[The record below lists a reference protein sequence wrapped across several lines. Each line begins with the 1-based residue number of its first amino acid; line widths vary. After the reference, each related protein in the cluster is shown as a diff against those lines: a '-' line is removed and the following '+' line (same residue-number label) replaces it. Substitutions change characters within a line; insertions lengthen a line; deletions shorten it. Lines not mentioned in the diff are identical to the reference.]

1 MGLRDKPFL
10 VMQSSGGVASPDQV
24 MRKPITTALSGPAAG
39 AIGCAVIAEIAGF
52 PDLVTLDAGGTSTD
66 LCLIEN
72 ARASVTNGGA
82 VGRFPVRV
90 PMIDIKTI
98 GTGGGSIARITRE
111 GHLKV
116 GPHSA
121 GAEPGPMCY
130 PNGGGEP
137 TITDANL
144 VLGRLPPAL
153 IGGGIALNVERAR
166 AGIAE
171 LATRLGG
178 TMAPEQL
185 AAGII
190 EIANW
195 DQANAIRQMTIQR
208 GIDPRQFALL
218 SFGGSGPAQ
227 SAAVMDLIGMKAC
240 IVPPNPGNLSA
251 FGLLAVDWRTDHIV
265 TKVTHEDAIDIEA
278 IAAIYAGL
286 ERDAVA
292 TLQDDGIE
300 RSRIRLAREAD
311 VRYAG
316 QSMEVRVAAP
326 SGRIDAAFVAG
337 TIDAFHAAHLKA
349 FGYNYAGRQKV
360 EIVNFNVSG
369 FGMIER
375 PTIPRLAA
383 AKHPAPR
390 RDPAGLFRRRI
401 PRHADLRPRQFAGRL
416 RLRRPRYRRG
426 IRLDDGDISRSDAR
440 GRPPWYLDHRA
451 RAASRRGRPMNL
463 QPQTRPWPS
472 APAARPPRAIDPIV
486 LQIVEG
492 TLNSIEAEIE
502 YAIERTARSP
512 MIREAHDYRVGLFD
526 RYCRKLT
533 GRSYSAMPNAVVRD
547 FAPETMRPGDV
558 FLMNDTYLTEGSI
571 GHLPDLCSTVPV
583 FHDGEVVAYIQAF
596 GHHDDIGGRVPGSM
610 PGTAATVFEEGL
622 AVPPIKLY
630 SEGVRNDAVLTII
643 KRNTRVPDMLAA
655 DLDSEVQA
663 CLMGARRMAE
673 LFARFGRDTI
683 EACFQAI
690 LDKCRDIF
698 RRELL
703 PKIADG
709 DYAWEDYVEHDGLTD
724 PKLHKLAIRMI
735 KRADRITLDFTGTD
749 PQSAGPINWPA
760 DYAGGA
766 FLIKWI
772 APILRNLADTPERAA
787 EIHVNE
793 GVCEVF
799 DVVFPPKGTLI
810 TPEWPAATN
819 ARSFVLLR
827 CLGLLAGVVAQ
838 AVDGR
843 MPADQETI
851 RYTGFY
857 GTDQAGKPFLSREVL
872 GGGSGGRY
880 YADGNDA
887 IHIVPDSR
895 NQPAE
900 FTETR
905 FPLLVEKLA
914 LRTDSGG
921 AGKRRGGLGYDKHY
935 RALVD
940 CRTIVTADRVR
951 LGCYGVNGGKAG
963 LPFCVTI
970 DIDGTPRDLG
980 GLVDGEPVLAG
991 QIMRVRTTGGGGWG
1005 DPLERE
1011 PELVEADVIDGKV
1024 SAAAARENYGVVV
1037 VDGKNGETPGVD
1049 AAATKKL
1056 RDQRR
1061 AERTGKPAD
1070 HRPRRGLR
1078 TNGAR
1083 RVQAVA
1089 PQRLKPI
1096 TMRVATHGH

>member
-1 MGLRDKPFL
+1 MN
-10 VMQSSGGVASPDQV
+10 VQSQDWPW
-24 MRKPITTALSGPAAG
+24 PTAP
-39 AIGCAVIAEIAGF
+39 
-52 PDLVTLDAGGTSTD
+52 
-66 LCLIEN
+66 
-72 ARASVTNGGA
+72 
-82 VGRFPVRV
+82 
-90 PMIDIKTI
+90 
-98 GTGGGSIARITRE
+98 
-111 GHLKV
+111 
-116 GPHSA
+116 
-121 GAEPGPMCY
+121 
-130 PNGGGEP
+130 
-137 TITDANL
+137 
-144 VLGRLPPAL
+144 
-153 IGGGIALNVERAR
+153 
-166 AGIAE
+166 
-171 LATRLGG
+171 RLG
-178 TMAPEQL
+178 A
-185 AAGII
+185 
-190 EIANW
+190 
-195 DQANAIRQMTIQR
+195 
-208 GIDPRQFALL
+208 
-218 SFGGSGPAQ
+218 
-227 SAAVMDLIGMKAC
+227 
-240 IVPPNPGNLSA
+240 
-251 FGLLAVDWRTDHIV
+251 
-265 TKVTHEDAIDIEA
+265 
-278 IAAIYAGL
+278 
-286 ERDAVA
+286 RD
-292 TLQDDGIE
+292 
-300 RSRIRLAREAD
+300 
-311 VRYAG
+311 
-316 QSMEVRVAAP
+316 
-326 SGRIDAAFVAG
+326 
-337 TIDAFHAAHLKA
+337 
-349 FGYNYAGRQKV
+349 
-360 EIVNFNVSG
+360 
-369 FGMIER
+369 
-375 PTIPRLAA
+375 
-383 AKHPAPR
+383 
-390 RDPAGLFRRRI
+390 
-401 PRHADLRPRQFAGRL
+401 
-416 RLRRPRYRRG
+416 
-426 IRLDDGDISRSDAR
+426 
-440 GRPPWYLDHRA
+440 
-451 RAASRRGRPMNL
+451 
-463 QPQTRPWPS
+463 
-472 APAARPPRAIDPIV
+472 IDPIV

-547 FAPETMRPGDV
+547 FPPETMQPGDV

-583 FHDGEVVAYIQAF
+583 FHGGDVVAYIQAF

-610 PGTAATVFEEGL
+610 PGTAVTVFEEGL
-622 AVPPIKLY
+622 AIPPIKLY
-630 SEGVRNDAVLTII
+630 SAGVRNEAVFTII
-643 KRNTRVPDMLAA
+643 KRNTRVPDTLAA

-663 CLMGARRMAE
+663 CVMGARRMAE
-673 LFARFGRDTI
+673 LFERFGRETV

-690 LDKCRDIF
+690 LDKCRDTF
-698 RRELL
+698 RHELL
-703 PKIADG
+703 PRIADG
-709 DYAWEDYVEHDGLTD
+709 EYRWEDYVEHDGLTD
-724 PKLHKLAIRMI
+724 PKLHKLAITMT
-735 KRADRITLDFTGTD
+735 KTADRITLDFTGTD
-749 PQSAGPINWPA
+749 PQSVGPINWPA

-857 GTDQAGKPFLSREVL
+857 GIDRNGKSFLSREVL

-921 AGKRRGGLGYDKHY
+921 AGKRRGGLGYEKHY

-970 DIDGTPRDLG
+970 DIEGVPRDLG

-991 QIMRVRTTGGGGWG
+991 QIVRVRTTGGGGWG
-1005 DPLERE
+1005 DPLERD
-1011 PELVEADVIDGKV
+1011 PALVLRDVIDGKV
-1024 SAAAARENYGVVV
+1024 SAAAARDDYGVILRQSGDEGSSIIDEQATKDLRQKRAAERRGDRAIIDRG
-1037 VDGKNGETPGVD
+1037 DGFEKMLNGEFKPW
-1049 AAATKKL
+1049 
-1056 RDQRR
+1056 QRSS
-1061 AERTGKPAD
+1061 
-1070 HRPRRGLR
+1070 
-1078 TNGAR
+1078 
-1083 RVQAVA
+1083 
-1089 PQRLKPI
+1089 
-1096 TMRVATHGH
+1096 